1 MRCMLLVKAPGALE
15 VLGVDVGEVVVF
27 YPAGDPK
34 GLAGFLRNDAQHLY
48 PAFERSLQMLSMWV
62 MSWDFDRTNQP
73 FPFDQLGPHQAE
85 EAAAAQITGDALDRF
100 GAGPVT
106 KHQHRPVQAGSH
118 SLAPLYNDA
127 GVTGKTVGKAAPG
140 GNKF

>member
-1 MRCMLLVKAPGALE
+1 MRCMPLVKAPGALE

-48 PAFERSLQMLSMWV
+48 PAFERSLQMLSMWI

-73 FPFDQLGPHQAE
+73 FAFDQLRPHQAE
-85 EAAAAQITGDALDRF
+85 EAAAAQILG
-100 GAGPVT
+100 
-106 KHQHRPVQAGSH
+106 
-118 SLAPLYNDA
+118 
-127 GVTGKTVGKAAPG
+127 
-140 GNKF
+140 